1 MLSTVQQSLNLQT
14 VHIELHFH
22 RSHLLPALSHTPAH
36 VPKRVV
42 VHVLD
47 SGVDLSHPVLKGC
60 GGSISLVWSGFQHHS
75 DEDGHGTMVR
85 ANRMPN
91 ADIGV
96 LKVGNTKGMHIPS
109 STKCLGRPSS
119 YTCYNRT
126 LRIDKG

>member
-47 SGVDLSHPVLKGC
+47 SGVDLSHPVLKGY
-60 GGSISLVWSGFQHHS
+60 GGSVSLVWSGFDTLS
-75 DEDGHGTMVR
+75 DEEGHVPWLGQTE
-85 ANRMPN
+85 
-91 ADIGV
+91 
-96 LKVGNTKGMHIPS
+96 
-109 STKCLGRPSS
+109 CLTP
-119 YTCYNRT
+119 T
-126 LRIDKG
+126 LES